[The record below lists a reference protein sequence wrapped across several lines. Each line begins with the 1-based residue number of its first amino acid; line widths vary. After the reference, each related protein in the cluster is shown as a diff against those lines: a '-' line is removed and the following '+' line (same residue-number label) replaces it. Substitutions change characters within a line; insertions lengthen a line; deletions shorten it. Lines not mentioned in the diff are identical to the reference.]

1 MTAKQEYAL
10 VSLHPG
16 YELRRYAGHA
26 IAEVTVQASFTG
38 SGNAAFR
45 TLAGY
50 IGGRNRARRKIP
62 MTAPVAQTGPGTDG
76 EPSERVAMTAPVT
89 QRGTAEG
96 GYAVA
101 FVLPAGFRED
111 TAPVPT
117 DGRVRIRDVP
127 ETLAAVRRYRGGWS
141 QESYEHHLAQLR
153 AALARDGVQTVGAPR
168 FDRFNPPFTPRFLRR
183 NEVVLEV
190 ATGSAAPEAPGT
202 SAPGA

>member
-1 MTAKQEYAL
+1 MAAKQEYAL
-10 VSLHPG
+10 VSLHPD
-16 YELRRYAGHA
+16 YELRRYAEHA

-38 SGNAAFR
+38 AGNAAFR

-50 IGGRNRARRKIP
+50 IGGRNRSRRKIP
-62 MTAPVAQTGPGTDG
+62 MTAPVAQTGAVRAA
-76 EPSERVAMTAPVT
+76 SERVAMTAPVA
-89 QRGTAEG
+89 QRGAADG
-96 GYAVA
+96 GYTVA
-101 FVLPAGFRED
+101 FVLPVGLRQD

-141 QESYEHHLAQLR
+141 QESYERHLGHLR

-183 NEVVLEV
+183 NEVVLDI
-190 ATGSAAPEAPGT
+190 AAGT
-202 SAPGA
+202 TAEDGCSTSTLDP